1 MTFSDDSRW
10 QSFRQAMPVT
20 QKWAYFDH
28 AAVAPL
34 PETTAQAIKNWCDQ
48 ASQEGDV
55 VWLDWERAIENTRQA
70 GAKLIGAKTEEIALV
85 SNTTHGINLV
95 AEGLAWKPGDN
106 LVVLGNEF
114 PSNLYPWLHQQA
126 KGVEVRVIP
135 VDGVQP
141 DLDRIAQACD
151 ERTRLLSISWVSYK
165 TGWRIDPKTLA
176 TIAHDAGALF
186 FLDAIQGMGVFPL
199 DVREADI
206 DFLAADGHK
215 WMLGPE
221 GAGLFYVKQELLSE
235 LHPIGIGW
243 NSVAGRKNFDNIDLT
258 FRDSAARYEGG
269 SQNMPGLIGLG
280 ASLDLL
286 LQYGAGPQTSAI
298 GERVLEV
305 TDYACQQ
312 LESVGAKILA
322 SRQGDER
329 SGIVSFQVPGKSPSD
344 LRAAGQK
351 IGANFSVRGDF
362 ARISPHAY
370 NNRSDIERLLETLAA
385 VD

>member
-10 QSFRQAMPVT
+10 QSFREAMPVA

-34 PETTAQAIKNWCDQ
+34 PLPTSKAIQAWCEQ
-48 ASQEGDV
+48 AAHEGDT
-55 VWLDWERAIENTRQA
+55 VWLEWEQALENTRQS
-70 GAKLIGAKTEEIALV
+70 GAKLIGAKTEEIALIN
-85 SNTTHGINLV
+85 NTTQGINIV
-95 AEGLAWKPGDN
+95 AEGLDWKPGDN

-114 PSNLYPWLHQQA
+114 PSNLYPWLHQQS

-135 VDGVQP
+135 VEGVEP
-141 DLDRIAQACD
+141 DLNRIAEACD
-151 ERTRLLSISWVSYK
+151 SRTRLLSISWVSYK

-176 TIAHDAGALF
+176 KIAHDAGALF

-199 DVREADI
+199 DVHDADV

-221 GAGLFYVKQELLSE
+221 GAGLFFVKHELLDQ

-286 LQYGAGPQTSAI
+286 LEYGAGPKSSAV
-298 GERVLEV
+298 GERVLAV
-305 TDYACQQ
+305 TDMACEK
-312 LESVGAKILA
+312 LSAVGAKILA

-329 SGIVSFQVPGKSPSD
+329 SGIVSFQIPGKQPSA

-351 IGANFSVRGDF
+351 SGVNFSVRGDF
-362 ARISPHAY
+362 ARLSPHAY
-370 NNRSDIERLLETLAA
+370 NNEADIDRLLETLAS
-385 VD
+385 VE

>member
-1 MTFSDDSRW
+1 MTKSDETTW
-10 QSFRQAMPVT
+10 QAFRQAMPVT

-34 PETTAQAIKNWCDQ
+34 PFPTTQAIGAWMDQ
-48 ASQEGDV
+48 ASNDGDFY
-55 VWLDWERAIENTRQA
+55 WLDWEQSTENTRKSA
-70 GAKLIGAKTEEIALV
+70 AALIGAQTDEIALV

-95 AEGLAWKPGDN
+95 AEGLSWKPGDN

-114 PSNLYPWLHQQA
+114 PSNLYPWLHQQS

-135 VDGVQP
+135 VEGVAP
-141 DLDRIAQACD
+141 DLNRIAEACD
-151 ERTRLLSISWVSYK
+151 NRTRLLTISWVSYK
-165 TGWRIDPKTLA
+165 TGWRIDPSQLA

-186 FLDAIQGMGVFPL
+186 FLDAIQGLGVFPL

-221 GAGLFYVKQELLSE
+221 GAGMFYVKQELLEE

-243 NSVAGRKNFDNIDLT
+243 NSVADRKNFNHIDLT
-258 FRDSAARYEGG
+258 FRASAARYEGG
-269 SQNMPGLIGLG
+269 TQNMCGLIGFG

-286 LQYGAGPQTSAI
+286 LKMGAGPKQSAV
-298 GERVLEV
+298 GQRVLEV
-305 TDYACQQ
+305 TDLACRM
-312 LESVGAKILA
+312 LGEAGAEVLT
-322 SRQGDER
+322 SREGDER
-329 SGIVSFQVPGKSPSD
+329 SGIVSFQVPGKSPQA
-344 LRAAGQK
+344 LRTAGLQAG
-351 IGANFSVRGDF
+351 INFSVRGDS

-370 NNRSDIERLLETLAA
+370 NNAADIERLVEILGA